1 MESNRNIDGVVTLE
15 QRDAERSRSRRRR
28 NDETT
33 ERADS
38 RRSAQRER
46 QQRRRYLETVERRPW
61 LSRPMLGVLLIAVG
75 LNVVEMLKPRNRPT
89 VDGRQNVVVSNVV
102 DGCAI
107 LIYVCTMYCTLL
119 PYSVQRNVVNEL
131 SVVALFHVQSG
142 YSDGI
147 SVHLG

>member
-1 MESNRNIDGVVTLE
+1 MESNRNIDGVTERYVVTLE

-46 QQRRRYLETVERRPW
+46 KQRRRYLETVEPRPL

-75 LNVVEMLKPRNRPT
+75 LNVDHRRNFAEY
-89 VDGRQNVVVSNVV
+89 VGRAGTPARLGYS
-102 DGCAI
+102 CAAGVI
-107 LIYVCTMYCTLL
+107 GQQLL
-119 PYSVQRNVVNEL
+119 QRL
-131 SVVALFHVQSG
+131 SVYTVTQTVMFVCV
-142 YSDGI
+142 Y
-147 SVHLG
+147 

>member
-1 MESNRNIDGVVTLE
+1 MESNRNIDGVTERYVVTLE

-46 QQRRRYLETVERRPW
+46 KQRRRYLETVEPRPL

-75 LNVVEMLKPRNRPT
+75 LNVVHRRNFAEY
-89 VDGRQNVVVSNVV
+89 VGRAGTTRLGYS
-102 DGCAI
+102 CAAGVI
-107 LIYVCTMYCTLL
+107 GQQLL
-119 PYSVQRNVVNEL
+119 QRL
-131 SVVALFHVQSG
+131 SVDTVTQTVMFVCV
-142 YSDGI
+142 Y
-147 SVHLG
+147 